1 MPGVSRSRKEALWLE
16 QRCDVM
22 KSERH
27 QVPRSHGAL
36 LAFLR
41 TLTFIW
47 SKMVSS
53 CMVLENDVIRLS
65 ILEGKPW
72 LPWV

>member
-1 MPGVSRSRKEALWLE
+1 
-16 QRCDVM
+16 M

-65 ILEGKPW
+65 LLEGKPW